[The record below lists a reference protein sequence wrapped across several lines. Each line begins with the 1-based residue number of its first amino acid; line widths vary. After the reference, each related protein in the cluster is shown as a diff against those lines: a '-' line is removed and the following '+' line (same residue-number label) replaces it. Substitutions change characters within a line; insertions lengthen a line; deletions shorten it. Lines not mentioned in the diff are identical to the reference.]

1 MRHIVVRSMKA
12 TLGLFLASLLAG
24 CVNGP
29 VVDASST
36 QVSVES
42 TTSTTPAATIQTSVP
57 DTTTVTDA
65 ETLVEAFVQF
75 AREPSDST
83 FGELPLDDTVD
94 LGLGPT
100 IIKTIGST
108 ELRQPEAWQLD
119 LDLFR
124 AYTGPFSA
132 FDSLNRLDSYET
144 TVGEHP
150 HCASPP
156 VPPAE
161 GYEALDRISV
171 QPRLGPQDSCLMW
184 STVDFFLLPS
194 GDVAAITLDMWE
206 P

>member
-1 MRHIVVRSMKA
+1 MKA
-12 TLGLFLASLLAG
+12 TLGLFLASLLLAG

-36 QVSVES
+36 QASVGS
-42 TTSTTPAATIQTSVP
+42 TTSTTSEVTMQTSLP
-57 DTTTVTDA
+57 EATTVTDA

-75 AREPSDST
+75 ARDPSDGT
-83 FGELPLDDTVD
+83 FGELPLADTVA

-100 IIKTIGST
+100 IIKTVGTT
-108 ELRQPEAWQLD
+108 ELRQPEVWQLD
-119 LDLFR
+119 LDLYR

-132 FDSLNRLDSYET
+132 FDILSRLDSFET
-144 TVGEHP
+144 TVGEHS

-161 GYEALDRISV
+161 GYEELDRISV

-194 GDVAAITLDMWE
+194 GDVAAITLDLWE